1 MAEFRRSRL
10 KKTRDDSVTRK
21 TVFLGVLTVFL
32 FVVIVIFGLP
42 LLVRFSV
49 FLGNT
54 KDKNEGESS
63 IQVLPPMAPRLI
75 LPYEATSSARISVKG
90 LAEPGVMVELLKND
104 VAVEKLEVSEEG
116 EFSFDGVDLLDGE
129 NEFCAIAMTED
140 GGSSDLSKVLMVVF
154 DNEEPD
160 LIMENPSED
169 KLTVDYDDFDIA
181 GRAES
186 GASVLVNGRVA
197 IVDDDGGFKIKMQL
211 QAGENEFEVIVR
223 DMAGNET
230 RKKMKITYDI

>member
-10 KKTRDDSVTRK
+10 KKTRDDLITRK

-32 FVVIVIFGLP
+32 FVAIVVFGLP

-49 FLGNT
+49 FLGNARNQ
-54 KDKNEGESS
+54 DEEESRV
-63 IQVLPPMAPRLI
+63 QVLPPMAPRLI

-104 VAVEKLEVSEEG
+104 VAMEKLEVSEEG
-116 EFSFDGVDLLDGE
+116 EFSFDGVDLLNGK
-129 NEFCAIAMTED
+129 NEFCAIAMTEN
-140 GGSSDLSKVLMVVF
+140 GGSSDLSKVLVVVF
-154 DNEEPD
+154 DNEVPD
-160 LIMENPSED
+160 LMMLNPSEEE
-169 KLTVDYDDFDIA
+169 LTVDYDDFDIV
-181 GRAES
+181 GKAES

-211 QAGENEFEVIVR
+211 QAGENEFEVVVR

-230 RKKMKITYDI
+230 RKKVKIIYDI